1 MRFSPQNNN
10 KKSNYSLFQILFNKT
25 LKKNNQAKKF
35 CKTIIFQSNRKKNVI
50 FQKRV
55 LKRFNNKLSLKKA
68 ALNKNQTLT
77 LRVLV
82 KWKAALIGRPN
93 KVTKKISKKNNKDIP
108 LKRNNMNSIMPLTKT
123 VKSVNN
129 LNFLQIA

>member
-1 MRFSPQNNN
+1 M
-10 KKSNYSLFQILFNKT
+10 
-25 LKKNNQAKKF
+25 
-35 CKTIIFQSNRKKNVI
+35 I
-50 FQKRV
+50 FQKRA
-55 LKRFNNKLSLKKA
+55 LKRFNKLSLKKA

-82 KWKAALIGRPN
+82 KWKVAFIKRPN

-108 LKRNNMNSIMPLTKT
+108 LKQNNMNSITLLTKT

-129 LNFLQIA
+129 LNFLQIALNSSQNQSLFPNIP